1 MRILLI
7 RPKPHKETIGLQ
19 NVMICE
25 PLELEYVSAYLSKH
39 GHEVTIVDKI
49 LERKSVT
56 HFVRVHKPDMVGLTG
71 YISHVN
77 VIKKYAEEIKK
88 VNKDIIVCVGGVHAE
103 VCPEDFKHEC
113 IDYVLRANALEAFL
127 GIAENKTDMANIWED
142 GKEKKYVK
150 AQSFCY
156 PFPDREKVSR
166 YRKKY
171 YYMFHRNCTL
181 IKTSFGCPY
190 KCSFCFCREITDNK
204 YFTRSIEDVVNE
216 LKTIKEE
223 EVYIVDDNFLFSAKR
238 LNEFCDLLEKE
249 NLRKRYLVYGRADFI
264 AENEEVIKR
273 LKDNGLRAVIVG
285 LESCDDEQLEG
296 YNKNSNCRINEKA
309 VAILKKY
316 DIECYGTFILGMDW
330 EKEDFIKL
338 RNWIKKLGITFVNLQ
353 PFTPLPGT
361 DMYDLYK
368 DKLIVKREEY
378 EKWDMAHL
386 VVKPG
391 GISARRYYWYMILL
405 YYSIMVN
412 PKKSIYMIKKYG
424 LKDTL
429 KLSIGAFKV
438 NLQYFKKLIKG

>member
-39 GHEVTIVDKI
+39 GHDVTIVDKI
-49 LERKSVT
+49 LERKSVA
-56 HFVRVHKPDMVGLTG
+56 HFVKKYKPDMVGLTG

-103 VCPEDFKHEC
+103 VCPEDFSHEC
-113 IDYVLRANALEAFL
+113 IDYVLKANALDAFL
-127 GIAENKTDMANIWED
+127 GIADNRIDMTNILE
-142 GKEKKYVK
+142 KEKS
-150 AQSFCY
+150 QTFCY
-156 PFPDREKVSR
+156 PFPDREKVKK

-190 KCSFCFCREITDNK
+190 NCSFCFCREITDNK
-204 YFTRSIEDVVNE
+204 YFARSVEDIINE

-223 EVYIVDDNFLFSAKR
+223 EVYIVDDNFLFNANR
-238 LNEFCDLLEKE
+238 LNHFCDMLEKE
-249 NLRKRYLVYGRADFI
+249 NIKKRYLVYGRADFI
-264 AENEEVIKR
+264 AENEEVVKR

-285 LESCDDEQLEG
+285 LESCDDKMLEG
-296 YNKNSNCRINEKA
+296 YNKKSNSKINEKA
-309 VAILKKY
+309 VAILKKHN
-316 DIECYGTFILGMDW
+316 IECYGTFILGIDW
-330 EKEDFIKL
+330 DREDFKKL
-338 RNWIKKLGITFVNLQ
+338 KEWIKKLGITFVNLQ

-386 VVKPG
+386 VVRPTK
-391 GISARRYYWYMILL
+391 ISVRKYYLYTILL
-405 YYSIMVN
+405 YYSTMVN

-424 LKDTL
+424 LMDTL

-438 NLQYFKKLIKG
+438 NMQYLKKFLKG